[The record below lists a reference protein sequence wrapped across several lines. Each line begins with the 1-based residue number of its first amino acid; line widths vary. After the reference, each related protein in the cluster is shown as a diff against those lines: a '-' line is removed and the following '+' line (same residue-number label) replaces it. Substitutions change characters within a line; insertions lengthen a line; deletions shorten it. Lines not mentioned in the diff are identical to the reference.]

1 MSPIFQP
8 NLDGFRSLLPP
19 ENLLTDNRRL
29 TTDNYKDMNNSAIV
43 QMENLSK
50 WYGEVMGVND
60 VTLTIHPG
68 ITGLLGP
75 NGAGKT
81 SLIKLMTGQL
91 KPNQGEVKVLNQPV
105 WNNPYL
111 TRRVGYCPDI
121 ELAYQFMTGFEFI
134 TFFATLSG
142 YDESEVESRSLRV
155 LETVDMLPA
164 KDRSIAS
171 YSKGMRQRIKLA
183 QALVHEPELLFLDEP
198 LTGLDPNGRR
208 HVLTLLKALAD
219 KGINIVVSS
228 HILYEIEALTET
240 ILLIHQGRILAEG
253 TISDIRELI
262 DEHPH
267 KVYLSTDEP
276 RRLAQVCLPFED
288 ILSVTFVGNNGDA
301 NGSQTEKESGDII
314 IETAKPDAFYARL
327 PELLVENELNVS
339 QLYSPDDNL
348 SSVFKYL
355 VG

>member
-1 MSPIFQP
+1 
-8 NLDGFRSLLPP
+8 
-19 ENLLTDNRRL
+19 
-29 TTDNYKDMNNSAIV
+29 MNDAAIV
-43 QMENLSK
+43 QTENLSK

-81 SLIKLMTGQL
+81 TLLKLMTGQL
-91 KPNQGEVKVLNQPV
+91 KPNQGGITVLNQHV
-105 WNNPYL
+105 WNNYL
-111 TRRVGYCPDI
+111 LTQRVGYCPDI

-134 TFFATLSG
+134 SFFATLSG
-142 YDESEVESRSLRV
+142 FETTEAESRCLKV
-155 LETVDMLPA
+155 LETVDMLSA
-164 KDRSIAS
+164 KDKPIAS

-183 QALVHEPELLFLDEP
+183 QALVHDPELLFLDEP
-198 LTGLDPNGRR
+198 LTGLDPIGRR
-208 HVLTLLKALAD
+208 HVMNLLLELAQQ
-219 KGINIVVSS
+219 GISMIVSS
-228 HILYEIEALTET
+228 HILYEIEAVTET

-267 KVYLSTDEP
+267 KVFLNADEP

-288 ILSVTFVGNNGDA
+288 ILSVTFGD
-301 NGSQTEKESGDII
+301 GTGDVI
-314 IETAKPDAFYARL
+314 IETAKPDSFYARL
-327 PELLVENELNVS
+327 PQILIENELNVS

-348 SSVFKYL
+348 SAVFKYL

>member
-1 MSPIFQP
+1 MKH
-8 NLDGFRSLLPP
+8 
-19 ENLLTDNRRL
+19 RL
-29 TTDNYKDMNNSAIV
+29 TAYATKNYKDMNNTPIV
-43 QMENLSK
+43 QTENLSK

-60 VTLTIHPG
+60 VTLTLHPG
-68 ITGLLGP
+68 IIGLLGP

-91 KPNQGEVKVLNQPV
+91 KANQGEISVLNQPV
-105 WNNPYL
+105 WNNPEL
-111 TRRVGYCPDI
+111 TRRIGYCPDI
-121 ELAYQFMTGFEFI
+121 ELAYQFMSGLEFV

-142 YDESEVESRSLRV
+142 YDAPEVDSRSLHV
-155 LETVDMLPA
+155 LEMVDMLSA
-164 KDRSIAS
+164 KDRPIGS

-183 QALVHEPELLFLDEP
+183 QAFVHEPELLFLDEP

-208 HVLTLLKALAD
+208 HVLALLKELAG
-219 KGINIVVSS
+219 KGMSIVVSS

-276 RRLAQVCLPFED
+276 RRLAQVCLPFGD
-288 ILSVTFVGNNGDA
+288 ILSVTFVDNGDGV
-301 NGSQTEKESGDII
+301 NESVPDTAGDII

-327 PELLVENELNVS
+327 PELLIENEVNVS

-348 SSVFKYL
+348 SAVFKYL

>member
-1 MSPIFQP
+1 M
-8 NLDGFRSLLPP
+8 N
-19 ENLLTDNRRL
+19 DN
-29 TTDNYKDMNNSAIV
+29 AIV
-43 QMENLSK
+43 QTENLSK

-60 VTLTIHPG
+60 VTLSIHPG

-81 SLIKLMTGQL
+81 SLLKLMTGQL
-91 KPNQGEVKVLNQPV
+91 KPNMGIITVLNQPV
-105 WNNPYL
+105 WNNYL
-111 TRRVGYCPDI
+111 LTKRVGYCPDI

-134 TFFATLSG
+134 SFFATLSG
-142 YDESEVESRSLRV
+142 CEKTDVEPRSLNA
-155 LETVDMLPA
+155 LETVDMLSA
-164 KDRSIAS
+164 KDKPIGS

-198 LTGLDPNGRR
+198 LTGLDPIGRR
-208 HVLTLLKALAD
+208 HVMNLLKKLAEQ
-219 KGINIVVSS
+219 GISMVVSS
-228 HILYEIEALTET
+228 HILYEIETLTET

-267 KVYLSTDEP
+267 KVYLSADEP
-276 RRLAQVCLPFED
+276 RRLAQVCLPFDD
-288 ILSVTFVGNNGDA
+288 ILSVTFGDEA
-301 NGSQTEKESGDII
+301 GDVI
-314 IETAKPDAFYARL
+314 IETEKPDAFYARL
-327 PELLVENELNVS
+327 PQILIENELNVS

-348 SSVFKYL
+348 SAVFKYL

>member
-1 MSPIFQP
+1 M
-8 NLDGFRSLLPP
+8 
-19 ENLLTDNRRL
+19 
-29 TTDNYKDMNNSAIV
+29 IV
-43 QMENLSK
+43 QTENLSK

-60 VTLTIHPG
+60 ITLTIRPG

-81 SLIKLMTGQL
+81 TLIKLITGQL

-105 WNNPYL
+105 WNNPDL
-111 TRRVGYCPDI
+111 TKRVGYCPDI
-121 ELAYQFMTGFEFI
+121 ELAYQFMSGFEFI
-134 TFFATLSG
+134 AFFATLSG
-142 YDESEVESRSLRV
+142 YDKAEVKSRSLRV
-155 LETVDMLPA
+155 LETVDMLQA
-164 KDRSIAS
+164 KDRSIGS

-208 HVLTLLKALAD
+208 HVLALLNRLAD
-219 KGINIVVSS
+219 KGISIVVSS

-267 KVYLSTDEP
+267 KVYLSTEEP

-288 ILSVTFVGNNGDA
+288 ILSVTFVNVGEVSNPEFSGAESKSQA
-301 NGSQTEKESGDII
+301 NGAGDII
-314 IETAKPDAFYARL
+314 IETARPDAFYARL
-327 PELLVENELNVS
+327 PELLIENELNVS

-348 SSVFKYL
+348 SAVFKYL

>member
-1 MSPIFQP
+1 M
-8 NLDGFRSLLPP
+8 
-19 ENLLTDNRRL
+19 
-29 TTDNYKDMNNSAIV
+29 IV
-43 QMENLSK
+43 QTENLSK

-91 KPNQGEVKVLNQPV
+91 KPNQGAVKVLNQSV
-105 WNNPYL
+105 WNNPEL
-111 TRRVGYCPDI
+111 TRRIGYCPDI
-121 ELAYQFMTGFEFI
+121 ALAYQFMSGVEFVN
-134 TFFATLSG
+134 FFATLSG
-142 YDESEVESRSLRV
+142 YDKAEVESRSLHV
-155 LETVDMLPA
+155 LETVNMLPA
-164 KDRSIAS
+164 KDRPIGS

-208 HVLTLLKALAD
+208 HVLALLKALAD
-219 KGINIVVSS
+219 QGINIIVSS

-276 RRLAQVCLPFED
+276 KRLAQVCLPFAD
-288 ILSVTFVGNNGDA
+288 ILSVTFVNVGAVSNPEFFDA
-301 NGSQTEKESGDII
+301 ASESETEATGDII

-327 PELLVENELNVS
+327 PELLIENELNVS

>member
-1 MSPIFQP
+1 
-8 NLDGFRSLLPP
+8 
-19 ENLLTDNRRL
+19 
-29 TTDNYKDMNNSAIV
+29 MNNTPIV
-43 QMENLSK
+43 QTESLSK

-68 ITGLLGP
+68 IIGLLGP

-91 KPNQGEVKVLNQPV
+91 KPNQGEVKALNQPV
-105 WNNPYL
+105 WNNPEL

-121 ELAYQFMTGFEFI
+121 ELAYQFMSGLEFV

-142 YDESEVESRSLRV
+142 YDQSEVESRSLQV
-155 LETVDMLPA
+155 LETVDMLSA
-164 KDRSIAS
+164 KDRPIGS

-208 HVLTLLKALAD
+208 HVLALLKNLAD
-219 KGINIVVSS
+219 KGISIIVSS

-276 RRLAQVCLPFED
+276 RRLAQVCLPFPD
-288 ILSVTFVGNNGDA
+288 ILSVTFVNGADTVEETSVSEA
-301 NGSQTEKESGDII
+301 GDIV
-314 IETAKPDAFYARL
+314 IETAKPDAFYTRL
-327 PELLVENELNVS
+327 PELLIENQLNVS

>member
-1 MSPIFQP
+1 M
-8 NLDGFRSLLPP
+8 
-19 ENLLTDNRRL
+19 
-29 TTDNYKDMNNSAIV
+29 IV
-43 QMENLSK
+43 QTENLSK

-91 KPNQGEVKVLNQPV
+91 KPNQGEIKVLNQPV
-105 WNNPYL
+105 WNNPDL

-142 YDESEVESRSLRV
+142 YDKSEIESRSLHAI
-155 LETVDMLPA
+155 ETVDMLPA
-164 KDRSIAS
+164 KDRPIAS

-219 KGINIVVSS
+219 KGISIVVSS

-288 ILSVTFVGNNGDA
+288 ILSVTFVDGD
-301 NGSQTEKESGDII
+301 NIPNVEVGLVPTEEKESGDII

-327 PELLVENELNVS
+327 PELLIENKLNVS

>member
-1 MSPIFQP
+1 M
-8 NLDGFRSLLPP
+8 
-19 ENLLTDNRRL
+19 DN
-29 TTDNYKDMNNSAIV
+29 NAIV
-43 QMENLSK
+43 QTQNLSK

-60 VTLTIHPG
+60 VTLSIHPG

-81 SLIKLMTGQL
+81 SLLKLMTGQL
-91 KPNQGEVKVLNQPV
+91 KPNMGIITVLNQPV
-105 WNNPYL
+105 WNNYL
-111 TRRVGYCPDI
+111 LTKQVGYCPDI
-121 ELAYQFMTGFEFI
+121 ELAYQFMTGYEFI
-134 TFFATLSG
+134 SFFATLSG
-142 YDESEVESRSLRV
+142 YAESMVRDRTFNV
-155 LETVDMLPA
+155 LETVDMLEA
-164 KDRSIAS
+164 KDKPIGS

-198 LTGLDPNGRR
+198 LTGLDPIGRR
-208 HVLTLLKALAD
+208 HVMNLLKKLAEQ
-219 KGINIVVSS
+219 GISMVVSS
-228 HILYEIEALTET
+228 HILYEIESLTET

-267 KVYLSTDEP
+267 KVYLSADEP
-276 RRLAQVCLPFED
+276 RRLAQVCLPFDD
-288 ILSVTFVGNNGDA
+288 ILSVTFGDEA
-301 NGSQTEKESGDII
+301 GDVI

-327 PELLVENELNVS
+327 PQILIENELNVS

-348 SSVFKYL
+348 SAVFKYL

>member
-1 MSPIFQP
+1 MKSTELRPKEK
-8 NLDGFRSLLPP
+8 L
-19 ENLLTDNRRL
+19 
-29 TTDNYKDMNNSAIV
+29 KIV
-43 QMENLSK
+43 ETENLSK

-91 KPNQGEVKVLNQPV
+91 KPNQGEIKVLSQPV
-105 WNNPYL
+105 WNNPEL

-121 ELAYQFMTGFEFI
+121 EVAYQFMTGFEFI

-142 YDESEVESRSLRV
+142 YDKLEVESRSLRV

-164 KDRSIAS
+164 KDRPIAS

-183 QALVHEPELLFLDEP
+183 QALIHEPELLFLDEP

-208 HVLTLLKALAD
+208 HVLTLLQELAAQE
-219 KGINIVVSS
+219 ISIVVSS

-288 ILSVTFVGNNGDA
+288 ILSVTFVDGD
-301 NGSQTEKESGDII
+301 GPVSESQEEKESGDII

-327 PELLVENELNVS
+327 PALLIENELSIS

>member
-1 MSPIFQP
+1 MS
-8 NLDGFRSLLPP
+8 N
-19 ENLLTDNRRL
+19 T
-29 TTDNYKDMNNSAIV
+29 AIV
-43 QMENLSK
+43 QTENLSK

-60 VTLTIHPG
+60 VTLTIRPG

-81 SLIKLMTGQL
+81 TLMKLITGQL
-91 KPNQGEVKVLNQPV
+91 KPNQGEVKVLDQPV
-105 WNNPYL
+105 WNNPNL
-111 TRRVGYCPDI
+111 TKRVGYCPDV
-121 ELAYQFMTGFEFI
+121 ELAYQFMSGFAFI
-134 TFFATLSG
+134 AFFATLGG
-142 YDESEVESRSLRV
+142 YEKTEVESRSLQV
-155 LETVDMLPA
+155 LETVDMLQA
-164 KDRSIAS
+164 KDRPIGS

-208 HVLTLLKALAD
+208 HVLALLSDLAN
-219 KGINIVVSS
+219 KGISIIVSS

-276 RRLAQVCLPFED
+276 RRLAQVCLPFAD
-288 ILSVTFVGNNGDA
+288 ILSVTFVGGNTTVDA
-301 NGSQTEKESGDII
+301 LETDEAGDII
-314 IETAKPDAFYARL
+314 VETSKPEAFYARL
-327 PELLVENELNVS
+327 PELLIENALNVS

-355 VG
+355 VS

>member
-1 MSPIFQP
+1 MNPTQK
-8 NLDGFRSLLPP
+8 N
-19 ENLLTDNRRL
+19 
-29 TTDNYKDMNNSAIV
+29 MNNTAIV
-43 QMENLSK
+43 QTENLSK

-60 VTLTIHPG
+60 VTLTIYPG

-91 KPNQGEVKVLNQPV
+91 KPNQGEVSVLNQPV
-105 WNNPYL
+105 WNNPEL

-142 YDESEVESRSLRV
+142 YDKSEVESRSLRV

-164 KDRSIAS
+164 KDRPIAS
-171 YSKGMRQRIKLA
+171 YSKGMRQRVKLA
-183 QALVHEPELLFLDEP
+183 QALVHDPELLFLDEP

-208 HVLTLLKALAD
+208 HVITLLQELAAQE
-219 KGINIVVSS
+219 ISIIVSS

-288 ILSVTFVGNNGDA
+288 ILSVTFVDGD
-301 NGSQTEKESGDII
+301 GPVSESQEEKESGDII

-327 PELLVENELNVS
+327 PELLIENELNVS

>member
-1 MSPIFQP
+1 
-8 NLDGFRSLLPP
+8 
-19 ENLLTDNRRL
+19 
-29 TTDNYKDMNNSAIV
+29 MNDDAIV
-43 QMENLSK
+43 QTENLSK

-60 VTLTIHPG
+60 VTLTIHRG

-81 SLIKLMTGQL
+81 SLLKLMTGQL
-91 KPNQGEVKVLNQPV
+91 KPNKGDITVLNEPV
-105 WNNPYL
+105 WNNYL
-111 TRRVGYCPDI
+111 LTQRVGYCPDI
-121 ELAYQFMTGFEFI
+121 ELAYQFMTGFEFV

-142 YDESEVESRSLRV
+142 FETTEAESRCLKV
-155 LETVDMLPA
+155 LETVDMLSA
-164 KDRSIAS
+164 KDKQIAS

-198 LTGLDPNGRR
+198 LTGLDPIGRR
-208 HVLTLLKALAD
+208 HVMNLLLKLAEQ
-219 KGINIVVSS
+219 GISMVVSS
-228 HILYEIEALTET
+228 HILYEIEAVTET

-267 KVYLSTDEP
+267 KVFLNADEP
-276 RRLAQVCLPFED
+276 RRLAQTCLPFED
-288 ILSVTFVGNNGDA
+288 ILSVTFGNGAGDV
-301 NGSQTEKESGDII
+301 I
-314 IETAKPDAFYARL
+314 IETAKPDAFYDRL
-327 PELLVENELNVS
+327 PQILIENELNVS

-348 SSVFKYL
+348 SAVFKYL

>member
-1 MSPIFQP
+1 M
-8 NLDGFRSLLPP
+8 D
-19 ENLLTDNRRL
+19 DN
-29 TTDNYKDMNNSAIV
+29 AIV
-43 QMENLSK
+43 QTQNLSK

-60 VTLTIHPG
+60 VSLTIHPG

-81 SLIKLMTGQL
+81 SLLKLMTGQL
-91 KPNQGEVKVLNQPV
+91 KPNIGIITVLNQSV
-105 WNNPYL
+105 WNNYL
-111 TRRVGYCPDI
+111 LTERVGYCPDI

-134 TFFATLSG
+134 SFFATLSG
-142 YDESEVESRSLRV
+142 YVQSDANDRTLNV
-155 LETVDMLPA
+155 LETVDMLEARNKP
-164 KDRSIAS
+164 IGS

-198 LTGLDPNGRR
+198 LTGLDPIGRR
-208 HVLTLLKALAD
+208 HVMNLLKKLAEQ
-219 KGINIVVSS
+219 GISMVVSS

-267 KVYLSTDEP
+267 KVFLNADEP
-276 RRLAQVCLPFED
+276 RRLAQVSLPYDD
-288 ILSVTFVGNNGDA
+288 ILSVTFGDEA
-301 NGSQTEKESGDII
+301 GDVI

-327 PELLVENELNVS
+327 PQILIENELNVS

-348 SSVFKYL
+348 SAVFKYL

>member
-1 MSPIFQP
+1 M
-8 NLDGFRSLLPP
+8 
-19 ENLLTDNRRL
+19 
-29 TTDNYKDMNNSAIV
+29 NSAVIV
-43 QMENLSK
+43 QTENVSK

-105 WNNPYL
+105 WNNADL

-121 ELAYQFMTGFEFI
+121 ELAYQFMSGFAFL

-142 YDESEVESRSLRV
+142 YDKAEVEDRSLQV
-155 LETVDMLPA
+155 LKTVDMLQA
-164 KDRSIAS
+164 KDRPIAS

-183 QALVHEPELLFLDEP
+183 QALVHDPELLFLDEP

-208 HVLTLLKALAD
+208 HVISLLKALAD
-219 KGINIVVSS
+219 KGISIVVSS

-288 ILSVTFVGNNGDA
+288 ILSVAFVDVGAVSNPEFFNAEGESVPVDPLDKEGMHASESTSPLDKGDR
-301 NGSQTEKESGDII
+301 GVGKSGDII

-327 PELLVENELNVS
+327 PELLIENDLNVS

-348 SSVFKYL
+348 ASVFKYL

>member
-1 MSPIFQP
+1 M
-8 NLDGFRSLLPP
+8 N
-19 ENLLTDNRRL
+19 DN
-29 TTDNYKDMNNSAIV
+29 AIV
-43 QMENLSK
+43 QTENLTK

-81 SLIKLMTGQL
+81 SLLKLMTGQL
-91 KPNQGEVKVLNQPV
+91 KPNMGVITVLNQPV
-105 WNNPYL
+105 WNNYML
-111 TRRVGYCPDI
+111 TQRVGYCPDI
-121 ELAYQFMTGFEFI
+121 ELAYQFMTGFEFV

-142 YDESEVESRSLRV
+142 YQGTEAEDQSLKV
-155 LETVDMLPA
+155 IETVDMIPA
-164 KDRSIAS
+164 KDKPIGS

-198 LTGLDPNGRR
+198 LTGLDPIGRR
-208 HVLTLLKALAD
+208 HVISLLTELA
-219 KGINIVVSS
+219 KQGISMVVSS
-228 HILYEIEALTET
+228 HILYEIEAMTET

-267 KVYLSTDEP
+267 KVYLNADNP
-276 RRLAQVCLPFED
+276 RRLAQICMPFED
-288 ILSVTFVGNNGDA
+288 ILSVTFGDEA
-301 NGSQTEKESGDII
+301 GDVI

-327 PELLVENELNVS
+327 PQILIENELNVS

-348 SSVFKYL
+348 SAVFKYL

>member
-1 MSPIFQP
+1 MEGTLSMKP
-8 NLDGFRSLLPP
+8 SELL
-19 ENLLTDNRRL
+19 RREKL
-29 TTDNYKDMNNSAIV
+29 KIV
-43 QMENLSK
+43 QTENLSK

-91 KPNQGEVKVLNQPV
+91 KPNQGEVKVLNQSV
-105 WNNPYL
+105 WNNPEL

-134 TFFATLSG
+134 NFFATLSG
-142 YDESEVESRSLRV
+142 SDKSEVESRSLRV

-164 KDRSIAS
+164 KDRPIAS
-171 YSKGMRQRIKLA
+171 YSKGMRQRVKLA

-208 HVLTLLKALAD
+208 HVITLLQELAAQE
-219 KGINIVVSS
+219 ISIIVSS
-228 HILYEIEALTET
+228 HILYEIEALTEM

-267 KVYLSTDEP
+267 KVYLSTNEP

-288 ILSVTFVGNNGDA
+288 ILSVTFVDSDGAINGA
-301 NGSQTEKESGDII
+301 EEARESGDII

-327 PELLVENELNVS
+327 PELLIENELNVS

>member
-1 MSPIFQP
+1 
-8 NLDGFRSLLPP
+8 
-19 ENLLTDNRRL
+19 
-29 TTDNYKDMNNSAIV
+29 MNDAAIV
-43 QMENLSK
+43 QTENLSK

-81 SLIKLMTGQL
+81 TLLKLMTGQL
-91 KPNQGEVKVLNQPV
+91 KPNQGGITVLNQDV
-105 WNNPYL
+105 WNNYL
-111 TRRVGYCPDI
+111 LTQRVGYCPDI

-134 TFFATLSG
+134 SFFATLSG
-142 YDESEVESRSLRV
+142 FETTEAESRCLKV
-155 LETVDMLPA
+155 LETVDMLSA
-164 KDRSIAS
+164 KDKPIAS

-183 QALVHEPELLFLDEP
+183 QALVHDPELLFLDEP
-198 LTGLDPNGRR
+198 LTGLDPIGRR
-208 HVLTLLKALAD
+208 HVMNLLLELAQQ
-219 KGINIVVSS
+219 GISMIVSS
-228 HILYEIEALTET
+228 HILYEIEAVTET

-267 KVYLSTDEP
+267 KVFLNADEP

-288 ILSVTFVGNNGDA
+288 ILSVTFGD
-301 NGSQTEKESGDII
+301 GTGDVI
-314 IETAKPDAFYARL
+314 IETAKPDSFYARL
-327 PELLVENELNVS
+327 PQILIENELNVS

-348 SSVFKYL
+348 SAVFKYL

>member
-1 MSPIFQP
+1 M
-8 NLDGFRSLLPP
+8 N
-19 ENLLTDNRRL
+19 DN
-29 TTDNYKDMNNSAIV
+29 AIV
-43 QMENLSK
+43 QTENLTK

-81 SLIKLMTGQL
+81 SLLKLMTGQL
-91 KPNQGEVKVLNQPV
+91 KPNMGIITVLNQPV
-105 WNNPYL
+105 WNNYL
-111 TRRVGYCPDI
+111 LTQRVGYCPDI

-142 YDESEVESRSLRV
+142 YQRAEAEYQCLKV
-155 LETVDMLPA
+155 LETVDMVSAAEKP
-164 KDRSIAS
+164 IGS

-198 LTGLDPNGRR
+198 LTGLDPIGRR
-208 HVLTLLKALAD
+208 HVINLLTELTKQ
-219 KGINIVVSS
+219 GISIVVSS
-228 HILYEIEALTET
+228 HILYEIEAMTET

-267 KVYLSTDEP
+267 KVYLSADDP

-288 ILSVTFVGNNGDA
+288 ILSVTFGDEA
-301 NGSQTEKESGDII
+301 GDVI

-327 PELLVENELNVS
+327 PQLLIENELNVS

-348 SSVFKYL
+348 SAVFKYL

>member
-1 MSPIFQP
+1 MNDTVIIQT
-8 NLDGFRSLLPP
+8 
-19 ENLLTDNRRL
+19 EN
-29 TTDNYKDMNNSAIV
+29 I
-43 QMENLSK
+43 SK

-81 SLIKLMTGQL
+81 SLLKLMTGQL
-91 KPNQGEVKVLNQPV
+91 KPNQGVVTVLNEPV
-105 WNNPYL
+105 WNNFLL
-111 TRRVGYCPDI
+111 TKRFGYCPDI
-121 ELAYQFMTGFEFI
+121 ELAYQFMTGLEFI
-134 TFFATLSG
+134 KFFATLSG
-142 YDESEVESRSLRV
+142 CEKENVDPRSLKV
-155 LETVDMLPA
+155 IETVDMLDA
-164 KDRSIAS
+164 KDKPIGS

-198 LTGLDPNGRR
+198 LTGLDPIGRR
-208 HVLTLLKALAD
+208 YVMNLLLQLAEQ
-219 KGINIVVSS
+219 GISMIVSS
-228 HILYEIEALTET
+228 HILYEIEAITET

-253 TISDIRELI
+253 NISDIRELI

-267 KVYLSTDEP
+267 KVYLKADEP
-276 RRLAQVCLPFED
+276 RRLAQTCLHFDD
-288 ILSVTFVGNNGDA
+288 ILSITFGQED
-301 NGSQTEKESGDII
+301 GDII

-327 PELLVENELNVS
+327 PQILIENNLNVS

-348 SSVFKYL
+348 SAVFKYL

>member
-1 MSPIFQP
+1 MS
-8 NLDGFRSLLPP
+8 N
-19 ENLLTDNRRL
+19 TV
-29 TTDNYKDMNNSAIV
+29 IV
-43 QMENLSK
+43 QTENLSK

-60 VTLTIHPG
+60 VTLTIRPG

-81 SLIKLMTGQL
+81 TLMKLITGQL
-91 KPNQGEVKVLNQPV
+91 KPNQGEVKVLDQPV
-105 WNNPYL
+105 WNNPEL

-121 ELAYQFMTGFEFI
+121 ELAYQFMSGFEFVA
-134 TFFATLSG
+134 FFATLSG
-142 YDESEVESRSLRV
+142 YDQTEAESRSLQV
-155 LETVDMLPA
+155 LERVDMLQA
-164 KDRSIAS
+164 KDRPIGS

-208 HVLTLLKALAD
+208 HVLALLRDLAN
-219 KGINIVVSS
+219 KGISIIVSS

-276 RRLAQVCLPFED
+276 RRLAQVCLPFAD
-288 ILSVTFVGNNGDA
+288 ILSVTFAANGDVV
-301 NGSQTEKESGDII
+301 EESRAAEAGDII
-314 IETAKPDAFYARL
+314 IETAKPEAFYGRL
-327 PELLVENELNVS
+327 PELLIENNLNVS

-348 SSVFKYL
+348 ASVFKYL

>member
-1 MSPIFQP
+1 M
-8 NLDGFRSLLPP
+8 N
-19 ENLLTDNRRL
+19 DN
-29 TTDNYKDMNNSAIV
+29 AIV
-43 QMENLSK
+43 QTENLTK

-81 SLIKLMTGQL
+81 SLLKLMTGQL
-91 KPNQGEVKVLNQPV
+91 KPNMGVISVLNQPV
-105 WNNPYL
+105 WNNYML

-121 ELAYQFMTGFEFI
+121 ELAYQFMTGFEFV

-142 YDESEVESRSLRV
+142 YQGSEAEDQSLKV
-155 LETVDMLPA
+155 IETVDMISA
-164 KDRSIAS
+164 KDKPIGS

-198 LTGLDPNGRR
+198 LTGLDPIGRR
-208 HVLTLLKALAD
+208 HVISLLTELA
-219 KGINIVVSS
+219 KQGISMVVSS
-228 HILYEIEALTET
+228 HILYEIEAMTET

-267 KVYLSTDEP
+267 KVYLSADNP
-276 RRLAQVCLPFED
+276 RRLAQICMPFED
-288 ILSVTFVGNNGDA
+288 ILSVTFGDEA
-301 NGSQTEKESGDII
+301 GDVI

-327 PELLVENELNVS
+327 PLILIENELNVS

-348 SSVFKYL
+348 SAVFKYL